1 MKKYFHSL
9 VLVSKSSTFFDKWLQ
24 FTAYLF
30 YLFHNKFFKFLKQS
44 FEQIILDI
52 FLSFYGNNFVKD
64 SKVVDITGIDIDIT
78 IIFPPKSILFA
89 ILLSPESLH
98 ILTAYSVKIEIPV
111 IFNKIEINPVSHFS
125 LSVFMKLI
133 TPI

>member
-1 MKKYFHSL
+1 MVTIHSL
-9 VLVSKSSTFFDKWLQ
+9 P
-24 FTAYLF
+24 F

-52 FLSFYGNNFVKD
+52 FLSFYGNNFVKA

-111 IFNKIEINPVSHFS
+111 IFNKMEINSVLHFS
-125 LSVFMKLI
+125 LSVFIKLI
-133 TPI
+133 IPI